1 MYFYHKLVG
10 DKNAVQ
16 TSLIMGLVKTPN
28 WIYIMYINNLSV
40 KIYIT
45 NREFVLLGNA
55 TSGGS
60 GEGILVS
67 WPRDPEDKDQEA
79 QESTQKNPG
88 ATRSSTKEQYQD
100 QLTLTF
106 A

>member
-1 MYFYHKLVG
+1 MCTSTLLLYKVYYVYFYHKLVG
-10 DKNAVQ
+10 DK

-45 NREFVLLGNA
+45 NREFVLLGIALLAGNA

-67 WPRDPEDKDQEA
+67 
-79 QESTQKNPG
+79 
-88 ATRSSTKEQYQD
+88 
-100 QLTLTF
+100 
-106 A
+106 

>member
-1 MYFYHKLVG
+1 MFYWNI
-10 DKNAVQ
+10 D
-16 TSLIMGLVKTPN
+16 
-28 WIYIMYINNLSV
+28 
-40 KIYIT
+40 T
-45 NREFVLLGNA
+45 NQVVIFEHA
-55 TSGGS
+55 TYGGS